1 MKKSAY
7 IVIVLLVAAAT
18 IAVMLLLQNILTRKR
33 EAQQVVFSLVD
44 LNETVVDP
52 EGWGKYFPRLYVA
65 CRRTVDM

>member
-52 EGWGKYFPRLYVA
+52 EVWGENFPQRTFGW
-65 CRRTVDM
+65 RR